1 MRTGAGRSL
10 VPAWALA
17 NATHWEE
24 GAMTNPDIPHPGL
37 RCFPFGLGIMEL
49 FSPRIAPAL
58 AG

>member
-37 RCFPFGLGIMEL
+37 RA
-49 FSPRIAPAL
+49 SPSAL
-58 AG
+58 E